1 MSNINVSRMA
11 ILLFRIRDAVERI
24 AKQVSFAPAVRI
36 ASLLLTLLT
45 IGSRPAEAYGLL
57 THHQLIDQSWGSTIV
72 PILLSRYPQ
81 LTPDE
86 LKRAHAYAYGGS
98 VIQDLGYYPFSN
110 AFFSDLTH
118 YVRSGDFVRS
128 LFRNSHN
135 ANELAFAIG
144 ALTHYIGD
152 AIGHSQATNPS
163 VAEAF
168 PKLGA
173 KYGSSGNYAQGK
185 NAHGQVEFAFD
196 INQASKRRLAP
207 YDYISSIGLEIP
219 WDQIATAFHE
229 TYGFAIQDILG
240 NYQDALRSYRFG
252 TRRFIPEFT
261 YAEALLHQRRFP
273 DDTPGPQF
281 DSFEQRTAR
290 LAQEAEWARYRK
302 NPGAGTHLLAGLI
315 VIMPKVGPIKM
326 LAIKGPTVR
335 AEARYIESTN
345 LSTTALALVLRQLGV
360 DQARDLTDREMVEA
374 TRSENAV
381 ITGAG
386 RATVA
391 VPAHDSGVTLPA
403 SLVPNRDLDTGQ
415 RVVPGG
421 YPLTD
426 ATYARLLARVTRDP
440 AQAIP
445 EGLKQDIAHYYADPD
460 APISTKRDAKKWA
473 ELERQLEILTAMPV
487 DASYAAP

>member
-1 MSNINVSRMA
+1 MSNINVSTRLA
-11 ILLFRIRDAVERI
+11 ILQFSISDAFERI
-24 AKQVSFAPAVRI
+24 ATQALLAPAVCMV
-36 ASLLLTLLT
+36 ALQVTLLA
-45 IGSRPAEAYGLL
+45 IASRPAEAYGLL
-57 THHQLIDQSWGSTIV
+57 THHQLVDQSWNSAIV

-81 LTPDE
+81 LTPDQ

-128 LFRNSHN
+128 LFRNSHD
-135 ANELAFAIG
+135 AYELAFAIG
-144 ALTHYIGD
+144 ALTHYFGD

-173 KYGSSGNYAQGK
+173 KYGSSVNYAQGK

-219 WDQIATAFHE
+219 WDQIAAAFHE

-240 NYQDALRSYRFG
+240 HYGNALRSYRFG

-261 YAEALLHQRRFP
+261 YAEALLHHRRFP
-273 DDTPGPQF
+273 DDTPGPEF
-281 DSFEQRTAR
+281 DSFMQRTAQ
-290 LAQEAEWARYRK
+290 LAQEAEWGRYRK

-326 LAIKGPTVR
+326 LAIKGPTAQ

-345 LSTTALALVLRQLGV
+345 LSTTALALALRQLGV
-360 DQARDLTDREMVEA
+360 DHARDITDREMAEA
-374 TRSENAV
+374 IRSENTV

-386 RATVA
+386 RAEAA
-391 VPAHDSGVTLPA
+391 VPAYRSGVTLPA
-403 SLVPNRDLDTGQ
+403 SLVPNRDLDTGR
-415 RVVPGG
+415 RVTPGG

-445 EGLKQDIAHYYADPD
+445 EGLKQDILQYYAEPE
-460 APISTKRDAKKWA
+460 APISTKRNPKRWA
-473 ELERQLEILTAMPV
+473 ELERQLQILATMPV
-487 DASYAAP
+487 DAQ

>member
-1 MSNINVSRMA
+1 LA
-11 ILLFRIRDAVERI
+11 I
-24 AKQVSFAPAVRI
+24 SP
-36 ASLLLTLLT
+36 
-45 IGSRPAEAYGLL
+45 RPAEGYGLL
-57 THHQLIDQSWGSTIV
+57 THHQLIDQSWDSTIV

-81 LTPDE
+81 LTTDQ

-128 LFRNSHN
+128 LLRNSHN

-144 ALTHYIGD
+144 ALSHYFGD

-173 KYGSSGNYAQGK
+173 KYGSSVNYAQGK

-207 YDYISSIGLEIP
+207 YDYVSSIGLEIP
-219 WDQIATAFHE
+219 WDQIAAAFQE
-229 TYGFAIQDILG
+229 TYGFAIHDILG
-240 NYQDALRSYRFG
+240 HYQDALRSYRFA
-252 TRRFIPEFT
+252 TRRFLPEFT
-261 YAEALLHQRRFP
+261 YAEALIHQRGFP
-273 DDTPGPQF
+273 DDMSGPEF

-290 LAQEAEWARYRK
+290 LAQEAEWDRYRK
-302 NPGAGTHLLAGLI
+302 NPGLGTHVLAGLI
-315 VIMPKVGPIKM
+315 VIIPKVGPIKM
-326 LAIKGPTVR
+326 LAIKGPTER

-345 LSTTALALVLRQLGV
+345 LSTTALGLALQQLGV
-360 DQARDLTDREMVEA
+360 DHARDITDREIVDA
-374 TRSENAV
+374 IRQENAL
-381 ITGAG
+381 ITGEG

-391 VPAHDSGVTLPA
+391 VSAPRSGVTLPA

-426 ATYARLLARVTRDP
+426 ATYAQLLARVTRDP
-440 AQAIP
+440 AQMIP
-445 EGLKQDIAHYYADPD
+445 EGLKQDILEYYADPD
-460 APISTKRDAKKWA
+460 APISTKRDPKRWA
-473 ELERQLEILTAMPV
+473 ELERQLQILTGMPV
-487 DASYAAP
+487 DLSYAP

>member
-1 MSNINVSRMA
+1 LR
-11 ILLFRIRDAVERI
+11 FRTTDAVERV
-24 AKQVSFAPAVRI
+24 AKQISFAPVCI
-36 ASLLLTLLT
+36 AGLLVTLLAFA
-45 IGSRPAEAYGLL
+45 SRPAEAYGLL
-57 THHQLIDQSWGSTIV
+57 THHQLIDQSWNSTIV
-72 PILLSRYPQ
+72 PILLSRYPH
-81 LTPDE
+81 LTPDQ

-144 ALTHYIGD
+144 ALTHYFGD
-152 AIGHSQATNPS
+152 SIGHSQATNPS

-173 KYGSSGNYAQGK
+173 KYGSSVNYAQSK

-196 INQASKRRLAP
+196 IDQASKRRLAP
-207 YDYISSIGLEIP
+207 YDYISSIGLEIA
-219 WDQIATAFHE
+219 WDQIAAAFHE

-240 NYQDALRSYRFG
+240 HYQDALRSYRFG

-261 YAEALLHQRRFP
+261 YAEALLHQHRFT
-273 DDTPGPQF
+273 DDMPGSEF
-281 DSFEQRTAR
+281 DSFEQRTTQLAR
-290 LAQEAEWARYRK
+290 EAEWDRYRK

-326 LAIKGPTVR
+326 LAIKGPTVQ

-345 LSTTALALVLRQLGV
+345 LSTTALALALRQLGV
-360 DQARDLTDREMVEA
+360 DRTRDVTDREMAEA
-374 TRSENAV
+374 IRSENAV
-381 ITGAG
+381 ITGSG

-391 VPAHDSGVTLPA
+391 VPAYGSGVTLPA

-421 YPLTD
+421 YRLTD
-426 ATYARLLARVTRDP
+426 ATYAKLLARLTRDP
-440 AQAIP
+440 ARMIP
-445 EGLKQDIAHYYADPD
+445 GGLKEDILQYYADPD
-460 APISTKRDAKKWA
+460 APISTKRDPKRWA
-473 ELERQLEILTAMPV
+473 ELQRQLQILTSMPV
-487 DASYAAP
+487 DASNAFP

>member
-1 MSNINVSRMA
+1 MQSRFH
-11 ILLFRIRDAVERI
+11 LRWRF
-24 AKQVSFAPAVRI
+24 
-36 ASLLLTLLT
+36 ASLVLLVTPLA
-45 IGSRPAEAYGLL
+45 IAPRPAEGYGLL
-57 THHQLIDQSWGSTIV
+57 THHQLIDQSWDSIIV

-81 LTPDE
+81 LTTDQ
-86 LKRAHAYAYGGS
+86 LKHAHAYAYGGS

-144 ALTHYIGD
+144 ALTHYFGD

-173 KYGSSGNYAQGK
+173 KYGSSVNYAQGK

-207 YDYISSIGLEIP
+207 YDYVSSIGLEIP
-219 WDQIATAFHE
+219 WDQIAAAFQE
-229 TYGFAIQDILG
+229 TYGYAIHDILG
-240 NYQDALRSYRFG
+240 HYQDALRSYRFA
-252 TRRFIPEFT
+252 TRRFLPELT
-261 YAEALLHQRRFP
+261 YAEALIHQRGFP
-273 DDTPGPQF
+273 DDAPGPEF

-290 LAQEAEWARYRK
+290 LAQEAEWDRYRK
-302 NPGAGTHLLAGLI
+302 NPGPGTHLLAGLI
-315 VIMPKVGPIKM
+315 VIIPKVGPIKM
-326 LAIKGPTVR
+326 LAIKGPTAR

-345 LSTTALALVLRQLGV
+345 LSTTALALALQQLGV
-360 DQARDLTDREMVEA
+360 DHACDITDREIVEA
-374 TRSENAV
+374 IRRENAL

-391 VPAHDSGVTLPA
+391 VPAPSGVTLPA
-403 SLVPNRDLDTGQ
+403 SLIPNRDLDTGQ

-426 ATYARLLARVTRDP
+426 ATYAQLLARVTRDP
-440 AQAIP
+440 AQMIP
-445 EGLKQDIAHYYADPD
+445 EGLKQDILEYYADPD
-460 APISTKRDAKKWA
+460 APISTKRDPKRWA
-473 ELERQLEILTAMPV
+473 ELERQLQILTGMPV
-487 DASYAAP
+487 DLSYAP